1 MISFQLLDKDDLKV
15 MIGCFNDGFLR
26 EPLLRP
32 AKTLQKYIPNGFRP
46 NKLKQNQVE
55 KIYVDALSSGE
66 PSINTYVTT
75 NIEKMFDRAR
85 IQRIIDQIDDPGSL
99 DAVAIADTKIASSLW
114 GNHIKMPAYIPLL
127 LNGIECPEKIKKI
140 SLEAFDVFF
149 ETIEET
155 SEASFNAGLEKGKQA
170 GENALISEQK
180 AVARLK
186 KTINE
191 AHKTKEKIE
200 NEKKDV
206 IKANEALQT
215 DLAVVEKSLQEK
227 EELIERIEKQNRQ
240 LEHELSQK
248 KELEKK
254 KEELISIIAELKDE
268 NKEKEEHIAQLLADL
283 EKAKEE
289 AYSEEVIKI
298 ICDDVIDEIQAS
310 TISQAEVLQIAK
322 GKFSDSDT
330 IFDSWSTM
338 SAEADV
344 DIKRIIED
352 LEKNAASEVHLDLI
366 ESIEDNELIKFAVI
380 KALRAVL
387 YNTLE
392 RKERNRNLSDRF
404 EGDTTNEE

>member
-1 MISFQLLDKDDLKV
+1 
-15 MIGCFNDGFLR
+15 
-26 EPLLRP
+26 
-32 AKTLQKYIPNGFRP
+32 
-46 NKLKQNQVE
+46 
-55 KIYVDALSSGE
+55 
-66 PSINTYVTT
+66 
-75 NIEKMFDRAR
+75 
-85 IQRIIDQIDDPGSL
+85 
-99 DAVAIADTKIASSLW
+99 
-114 GNHIKMPAYIPLL
+114 MPAYIPLL
-127 LNGIECPEKIKKI
+127 LNGIKCPEKIKTI

-149 ETIEET
+149 ETMEET
-155 SEASFNAGLEKGKQA
+155 NEASFNAGLEKGKQA
-170 GENALISEQK
+170 GENALINEQK

-191 AHKTKEKIE
+191 AHKTKERIE
-200 NEKKDV
+200 KEKKDA

-215 DLAVVEKSLQEK
+215 DLAVAEKSLQEK
-227 EELIERIEKQNRQ
+227 EELIERIEKQNGQ

-254 KEELISIIAELKDE
+254 NEELISIIAKLKDE
-268 NKEKEEHIAQLLADL
+268 NRVKEEHIAQVLSDL
-283 EKAKEE
+283 ENAKEE
-289 AYSEEVIKI
+289 AYSEEVIKT

-310 TISQAEVLQIAK
+310 TISQTEVLKIAK

-344 DIKRIIED
+344 DIKKIIED
-352 LEKNAASEVHLDLI
+352 LEINAVSEAHLDLI
-366 ESIEDNELIKFAVI
+366 EGIEDNELIKFAVI

-404 EGDTTNEE
+404 EGDTINEE